1 MKTPFKE
8 TKFFKVLTS
17 PVVKGILTKV
27 PFGIG
32 SMAGDLLNKNES
44 QPGVMTRE
52 KMLHSV
58 IKMSI
63 YGILIYL
70 AFSGKITMED
80 AEQAKD
86 FITD

>member
-1 MKTPFKE
+1 MKKPFKD
-8 TKFFKVLTS
+8 TAFFKILSGPIVKTVLT
-17 PVVKGILTKV
+17 KI

-44 QPGVMTRE
+44 PEGVMTRE
-52 KMLHSV
+52 KFLHSI
-58 IKMSI
+58 IKLGI
-63 YGILIYL
+63 YSVLIYL
-70 AFSGKITMED
+70 ALSGKITMED

>member
-8 TKFFKVLTS
+8 SKFFKVLTS

-32 SMAGDLLNKNES
+32 SMAGDLLNKNETS
-44 QPGVMTRE
+44 EGSMTKE
-52 KMLHSV
+52 KLLHSI

-63 YGILIYL
+63 YAVLIYL
-70 AFSGKITMED
+70 AFSGKID
-80 AEQAKD
+80 FDQAEQAKD
-86 FITD
+86 FITK